1 MTEVEVNVVAAWRE
15 AAKDLGVQFT
25 APFSLQ
31 RDGHHIDT
39 LGLVHQFGRRL
50 GTIIS
55 VIDEPSSLAKHPA
68 DDDYYWSQLS
78 ESYTRYDRQFF
89 IDTLDD
95 WQFFG
100 EESERPSWY
109 SGKPWS

>member
-1 MTEVEVNVVAAWRE
+1 MTQVEAKVVAAWRE
-15 AAKDLGVQFT
+15 AAKDLGIQFT
-25 APFSLQ
+25 APFPVERGGRQ
-31 RDGHHIDT
+31 IDT
-39 LGLVHQFGRRL
+39 LGFVHHFGRRL

-55 VIDEPSSLAKHPA
+55 VIDEPSSLTKHPA
-68 DDDYYWSQLS
+68 DDDYYSSQLS

-95 WQFFG
+95 WQFWG
-100 EESERPSWY
+100 EDSEKPSWY